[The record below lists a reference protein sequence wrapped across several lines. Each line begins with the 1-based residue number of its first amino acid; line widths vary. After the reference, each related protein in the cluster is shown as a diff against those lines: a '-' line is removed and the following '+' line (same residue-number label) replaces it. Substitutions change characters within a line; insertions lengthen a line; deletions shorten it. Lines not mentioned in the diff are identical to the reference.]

1 MMSLQQLI
9 ASLMTELQSYNIIYF
24 EDVFDIY
31 LYHLESFSLSLSRRC
46 EACAHHQDKSIQTN
60 DEQ

>member
-9 ASLMTELQSYNIIYF
+9 ASSMTELQSYSITYF

-31 LYHLESFSLSLSRRC
+31 LYHLESFFLSLFHQR
-46 EACAHHQDKSIQTN
+46 EAYAHHQDRRI
-60 DEQ
+60 

>member
-9 ASLMTELQSYNIIYF
+9 ASSTTELQSYSIAYF
-24 EDVFDIY
+24 EDIFNIY
-31 LYHLESFSLSLSRRC
+31 LYHLESFSLSLSRQC
-46 EACAHHQDKSIQTN
+46 EVYMHHQDRSIQTN